1 MLIMAEKLKIAIYSG
16 NIPSTTF
23 IENLIEVLSGD
34 GFIIYLFGKKKKEMK
49 YNANVK
55 SFPTPVSE
63 AELVYFVI
71 KESLVLFFRSAQLF
85 KKCMQ
90 EVLKKS
96 RNIKKYFRNSGF
108 ILPIL
113 NHQPDIFHIQW
124 AKTVEQN
131 PELFNLL
138 KCKFAVSLRG
148 AHINYSPLTD
158 RSLESAYKKYFPEI
172 DAFHAVSEAIAAEA
186 VKYGADKKR
195 ISVIH
200 SSVKDELLIMNPEPH
215 VKGNEIELISVGR
228 HHWKKGYHY
237 ALDAM
242 KILKDDGIKFKYT
255 IVAQGEI
262 PEELLF
268 MLDDYK
274 LENEVEIINGMSN
287 EELIKLLQTKH
298 LLLLPSVEEGIA
310 NVVLE
315 AMAAGIPVLSTNCGG
330 MKEAVN
336 DRFNGY
342 IVPVR
347 SAKSIAEKINEFIL
361 EENEVKKDIIRN
373 AKLTIRKE
381 FTREKQKTGFR
392 NFYDNVSAK

>member
-1 MLIMAEKLKIAIYSG
+1 MAEKLKIAIYSG

-34 GFIIYLFGKKKKEMK
+34 GFIIYLFGKKKKEMR

-96 RNIKKYFRNSGF
+96 RNIKKFFRNAGF

-242 KILKDDGIKFKYT
+242 KILKDEGVRFRYT

>member
-1 MLIMAEKLKIAIYSG
+1 MAEKLKIAIYSG

-34 GFIIYLFGKKKKEMK
+34 GFIIYLFGKKKKEMR

-96 RNIKKYFRNSGF
+96 RNIKKFFRNAGF

-315 AMAAGIPVLSTNCGG
+315 AMAAGIPVLSTDCGG

>member
-1 MLIMAEKLKIAIYSG
+1 MAEKLKIAIYSG

-96 RNIKKYFRNSGF
+96 RNIKKYFRNAGF

>member
-1 MLIMAEKLKIAIYSG
+1 MAEKLKIAIYSG

-96 RNIKKYFRNSGF
+96 RNIKKFFRNAGF

-172 DAFHAVSEAIAAEA
+172 DAFHAVSEAISAEA

-242 KILKDDGIKFKYT
+242 KILKDEGVRFRYT

-315 AMAAGIPVLSTNCGG
+315 AMAAGIPVLSTDCGG

>member
-1 MLIMAEKLKIAIYSG
+1 MAEKLKIAIYSG

-34 GFIIYLFGKKKKEMK
+34 GFIIYLFGKKKKEMR

-63 AELVYFVI
+63 TELVYFVI

-96 RNIKKYFRNSGF
+96 RNIKKFFRNAGF

-315 AMAAGIPVLSTNCGG
+315 AMAAGIPVLSTDCGG

>member
-34 GFIIYLFGKKKKEMK
+34 GFIIYLFGKKKKEMR

-96 RNIKKYFRNSGF
+96 RNIKKFFRNAGF

-172 DAFHAVSEAIAAEA
+172 DAFHAVSEAISAEA

-242 KILKDDGIKFKYT
+242 KILKDEGVRFRYT

>member
-1 MLIMAEKLKIAIYSG
+1 MAEKLKIAIYSG

-63 AELVYFVI
+63 TELVYFVI

-96 RNIKKYFRNSGF
+96 RNIKKFFRNAGF

-242 KILKDDGIKFKYT
+242 KILKDKGTRFKYT
-255 IVAQGEI
+255 IVAQGDI

-274 LENEVEIINGMSN
+274 LKNEVEIINGMSN

>member
-1 MLIMAEKLKIAIYSG
+1 MAEKLKIAIYSG

-96 RNIKKYFRNSGF
+96 RNIKKFFRNAGF

-315 AMAAGIPVLSTNCGG
+315 AMAAGIPVLSTDCGG

>member
-71 KESLVLFFRSAQLF
+71 KESLVLFFRSPQLF

-96 RNIKKYFRNSGF
+96 RNIKKYFRNAGF

-138 KCKFAVSLRG
+138 ECKFAVSLRG

-158 RSLESAYKKYFPEI
+158 RSLETAYKKYFPEI

-186 VKYGADKKR
+186 LKYGADKNR
-195 ISVIH
+195 ITVIH
-200 SSVKDELLIMNPEPH
+200 SSVKDELLNMNPEPH
-215 VKGNEIELISVGR
+215 TQGSEIELISVGR

-315 AMAAGIPVLSTNCGG
+315 AMAAGIPVLTTDCGG

>member
-63 AELVYFVI
+63 TELVYFVI

-96 RNIKKYFRNSGF
+96 RNIKKFFRNAGF

-186 VKYGADKKR
+186 VKYGADMNR
-195 ISVIH
+195 IRVIH

-242 KILKDDGIKFKYT
+242 KILKDEGVRFRYT

>member
-1 MLIMAEKLKIAIYSG
+1 MAEKLKIAIYSG

-34 GFIIYLFGKKKKEMK
+34 GFIIYLFGKKKKEMR

-96 RNIKKYFRNSGF
+96 RNIKKFFRNAGF

-315 AMAAGIPVLSTNCGG
+315 AMAAGIPVLSTDCGG

-392 NFYDNVSAK
+392 NFYDNVSSK

>member
-96 RNIKKYFRNSGF
+96 RNIKKFFRNAGF

-242 KILKDDGIKFKYT
+242 KILKDEGVRFRYT

>member
-1 MLIMAEKLKIAIYSG
+1 MAEKLKIAIYSG

-96 RNIKKYFRNSGF
+96 RNIKKFFRNAGF

-242 KILKDDGIKFKYT
+242 KILKDEGVRFRYT

>member
-63 AELVYFVI
+63 TELVYFVI

-96 RNIKKYFRNSGF
+96 RNIKKFFRNAGF

-242 KILKDDGIKFKYT
+242 KILKDEGVRFRYT

>member
-1 MLIMAEKLKIAIYSG
+1 MAEKLKIAIYSG

-34 GFIIYLFGKKKKEMK
+34 GFIIYLFGKKKKEMR

-96 RNIKKYFRNSGF
+96 RNIKKFFRNAGF

-172 DAFHAVSEAIAAEA
+172 DAFHAVSEAISAEA

-242 KILKDDGIKFKYT
+242 KILKDEGVRFRYT

>member
-1 MLIMAEKLKIAIYSG
+1 MAEKLKIAIYSG

-34 GFIIYLFGKKKKEMK
+34 GFIIYLFGKKKKEMR

-63 AELVYFVI
+63 GELVYFVI
-71 KESLVLFFRSAQLF
+71 RESLVLFFRSPHLF
-85 KKCMQ
+85 KNCMR
-90 EVLKKS
+90 EVFKKS
-96 RNIKKYFRNSGF
+96 SNIKKFFRNAGF
-108 ILPIL
+108 ILPVL

-158 RSLESAYKKYFPEI
+158 RSLESAYRKYFPEI

-186 VKYGADKKR
+186 IKYGADKNK

-200 SSVKDELLIMNPEPH
+200 SSVKDELLNMNPEPH
-215 VKGNEIELISVGR
+215 DKGNEIDLISVGR

-242 KILKDDGIKFKYT
+242 KILKDEGIKFRYT
-255 IVAQGEI
+255 IVAQGDI

-274 LENEVEIINGMSN
+274 LENEVKIINGMSN
-287 EELIKLLQTKH
+287 EDLIKLLQTKH

-315 AMAAGIPVLSTNCGG
+315 AMAAGIPVLTTDCGG

-342 IVPVR
+342 VVPVR
-347 SAKSIAEKINEFIL
+347 SAKSIAGKINEFIS
-361 EENEVKKDIIRN
+361 EGNEVKKEIIRN
-373 AKLTIRKE
+373 AKMTIRKE

>member
-63 AELVYFVI
+63 TELVYFVI

-96 RNIKKYFRNSGF
+96 RNIKKFFRNAGF

>member
-96 RNIKKYFRNSGF
+96 RNIKKFFRNAGF

>member
-1 MLIMAEKLKIAIYSG
+1 MAEKLKIAIYSG

-63 AELVYFVI
+63 TELVYFVI

-96 RNIKKYFRNSGF
+96 RNIKKFFRNAGF

-315 AMAAGIPVLSTNCGG
+315 AMAAGIPVLSTDCGG

>member
-63 AELVYFVI
+63 TELVYFVI

-96 RNIKKYFRNSGF
+96 RNIKKFFRNAGF

-172 DAFHAVSEAIAAEA
+172 DAFHAVSEAISAEA

>member
-63 AELVYFVI
+63 TELVYFVI

-96 RNIKKYFRNSGF
+96 RNIKKFFRNAGF

-315 AMAAGIPVLSTNCGG
+315 AMAAGIPVLSTDCGG

>member
-96 RNIKKYFRNSGF
+96 RNIKKFFRNAGF

-315 AMAAGIPVLSTNCGG
+315 AMAAGIPVLSTDCGG

>member
-34 GFIIYLFGKKKKEMK
+34 GFIIYLFGKKKKEMR

-96 RNIKKYFRNSGF
+96 RNIKKFFRNAGF

-186 VKYGADKKR
+186 VKYGADMNR
-195 ISVIH
+195 IRVIH
-200 SSVKDELLIMNPEPH
+200 SSVKDELLNMNPEPH
-215 VKGNEIELISVGR
+215 AKGSEIELISVGR

-242 KILKDDGIKFKYT
+242 KILKDEGVRFRYT

>member
-1 MLIMAEKLKIAIYSG
+1 MAEKLKIAIYSG

-96 RNIKKYFRNSGF
+96 RNIKKFFRNAGF

>member
-1 MLIMAEKLKIAIYSG
+1 MAEKLKIAIYSG

-63 AELVYFVI
+63 TELVYFVI

-96 RNIKKYFRNSGF
+96 RNIKKFFRNAGF

>member
-1 MLIMAEKLKIAIYSG
+1 MAEKLKIAIYSG

-34 GFIIYLFGKKKKEMK
+34 GFTIYLFGKKKKEMK

-71 KESLVLFFRSAQLF
+71 KESLVLFFRSPQLF

-96 RNIKKYFRNSGF
+96 RNIKKYFRNAGF

-158 RSLESAYKKYFPEI
+158 RSLETAYKKYFPGI

-186 VKYGADKKR
+186 VKYGADKNR
-195 ISVIH
+195 IRVIH
-200 SSVKDELLIMNPEPH
+200 SSVKDELLNMNP
-215 VKGNEIELISVGR
+215 GFS
-228 HHWKKGYHY
+228 
-237 ALDAM
+237 D
-242 KILKDDGIKFKYT
+242 
-255 IVAQGEI
+255 
-262 PEELLF
+262 
-268 MLDDYK
+268 
-274 LENEVEIINGMSN
+274 SN
-287 EELIKLLQTKH
+287 
-298 LLLLPSVEEGIA
+298 
-310 NVVLE
+310 N
-315 AMAAGIPVLSTNCGG
+315 
-330 MKEAVN
+330 
-336 DRFNGY
+336 
-342 IVPVR
+342 
-347 SAKSIAEKINEFIL
+347 
-361 EENEVKKDIIRN
+361 
-373 AKLTIRKE
+373 
-381 FTREKQKTGFR
+381 
-392 NFYDNVSAK
+392 

>member
-34 GFIIYLFGKKKKEMK
+34 GFIIYLFGKKKKEMR

-96 RNIKKYFRNSGF
+96 RNIKKFFRNAGF

-381 FTREKQKTGFR
+381 FTREKQKSGFR
-392 NFYDNVSAK
+392 NFYDFVSAK

>member
-1 MLIMAEKLKIAIYSG
+1 MAEKLKIAIYSG

-34 GFIIYLFGKKKKEMK
+34 GFIIYLFGKKKKEMR

-71 KESLVLFFRSAQLF
+71 KESLVLFFRSPQLF

-96 RNIKKYFRNSGF
+96 RNIKKFFRNAGF

-172 DAFHAVSEAIAAEA
+172 DAFHAVSEAISAEA

-228 HHWKKGYHY
+228 W
-237 ALDAM
+237 
-242 KILKDDGIKFKYT
+242 
-255 IVAQGEI
+255 
-262 PEELLF
+262 
-268 MLDDYK
+268 
-274 LENEVEIINGMSN
+274 
-287 EELIKLLQTKH
+287 
-298 LLLLPSVEEGIA
+298 
-310 NVVLE
+310 VL
-315 AMAAGIPVLSTNCGG
+315 AKVLSEIG
-330 MKEAVN
+330 
-336 DRFNGY
+336 
-342 IVPVR
+342 
-347 SAKSIAEKINEFIL
+347 L
-361 EENEVKKDIIRN
+361 
-373 AKLTIRKE
+373 
-381 FTREKQKTGFR
+381 
-392 NFYDNVSAK
+392 

>member
-34 GFIIYLFGKKKKEMK
+34 GFIIYLFGKKKKEMR

-96 RNIKKYFRNSGF
+96 RNIKKFFRNAGF

-315 AMAAGIPVLSTNCGG
+315 AMAAGIPVLSTDCGG

>member
-1 MLIMAEKLKIAIYSG
+1 MAEKLKIAIYSG

-34 GFIIYLFGKKKKEMK
+34 GFIIYLFGKKKKEMR

-63 AELVYFVI
+63 TELVYFVI

-96 RNIKKYFRNSGF
+96 RNIKKFFRNAGF

-172 DAFHAVSEAIAAEA
+172 DAFHAVSEAISAEA

-242 KILKDDGIKFKYT
+242 KILKDEGVRFRYT

>member
-1 MLIMAEKLKIAIYSG
+1 MAEKLKIAIYSG

-34 GFIIYLFGKKKKEMK
+34 GFIIYLFGKKKKEMR

-96 RNIKKYFRNSGF
+96 RNIKKFFRNAGF

-242 KILKDDGIKFKYT
+242 KILKDEGVRFRYT

-315 AMAAGIPVLSTNCGG
+315 AMAAGIPVLSTDCGG

>member
-1 MLIMAEKLKIAIYSG
+1 MAEKLKIAIYSG

-63 AELVYFVI
+63 TELVYFVI

-96 RNIKKYFRNSGF
+96 RNIKKFFRNAGF

-242 KILKDDGIKFKYT
+242 KILKDEGVRFRYT

>member
-34 GFIIYLFGKKKKEMK
+34 GFIIYLFGKKKKEMR

-96 RNIKKYFRNSGF
+96 RNIKKFFRNAGF

-242 KILKDDGIKFKYT
+242 KILKDEGVRFKYT